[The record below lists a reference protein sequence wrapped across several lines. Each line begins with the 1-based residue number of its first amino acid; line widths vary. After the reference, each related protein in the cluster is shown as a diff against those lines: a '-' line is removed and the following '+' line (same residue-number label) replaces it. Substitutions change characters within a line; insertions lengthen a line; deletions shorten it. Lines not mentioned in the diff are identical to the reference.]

1 MATRIE
7 IILLTTL
14 KYLLKFFEWFTER
27 LDYFI
32 EMKEYEIYARKD
44 YPKEWFEEE

>member
-1 MATRIE
+1 MFE
-7 IILLTTL
+7 KYYLKTL
-14 KYLLKFFEWFTER
+14 NSFLAFFEWFTER

-32 EMKEYEIYARKD
+32 QMKEYEIYSRKA